1 MARAVKRY
9 ADRMTWKASISL
21 AQREVDATVTV
32 TLYHVTNRE
41 AATYRPVTRY
51 EKKVP
56 CPDGYPMMEEWAAS
70 TVMDVLQEAYPR
82 LF

>member
-1 MARAVKRY
+1 MKRY
-9 ADRMTWKASISL
+9 ADRMTWTASIAL
-21 AQREVDATVTV
+21 AQREVEATVTV
-32 TLYHVTNRE
+32 TLYHVSNRD
-41 AATYRPVTRY
+41 AASYRPVVRY

-56 CPDGYPMMEEWAAS
+56 CPEGYPMMEEWAAS